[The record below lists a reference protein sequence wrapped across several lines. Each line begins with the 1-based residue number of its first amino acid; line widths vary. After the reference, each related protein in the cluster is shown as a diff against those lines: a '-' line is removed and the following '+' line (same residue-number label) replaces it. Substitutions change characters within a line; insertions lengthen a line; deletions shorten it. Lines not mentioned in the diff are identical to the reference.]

1 MKRAA
6 PDPALPP
13 ATALRLAALQELER
27 AQTALGRGDARG
39 VHQTRKSIKRLR
51 AYTRLLRDLPLPA
64 AADRSAQAL
73 NALLRATAH
82 ALEESR
88 EATVALDTFGRL
100 KRPVSIRAAD
110 WRALGQRLRRKA
122 ETRRKPTRRVL
133 DTAGAQLEQARE
145 TIAALPD
152 SKLKPADLRRGLRKS
167 CKRARKAFRELT
179 SGNAEALHEWRK
191 RAKRL
196 EAIQALLDPLLDA
209 QAVEARSLD
218 ELTELLGLHHD
229 LHVLPQHPGLTK
241 QQREWLVSATRAPAA
256 ALERRVRQRGKKL
269 FG

>member
-1 MKRAA
+1 MKPR

-27 AQTALGRGDARG
+27 AQAALRRGDARG

-51 AYTRLLRDLPLPA
+51 AYTRLLRDLPLPT

-82 ALEESR
+82 ALEGSR
-88 EATVALDTFGRL
+88 EAAVALDTFGRL
-100 KRPVSIRAAD
+100 KRPADIRAAD
-110 WRALGQRLRRKA
+110 WRALGQQLRRRA
-122 ETRRKPTRRVL
+122 ESRRKPSRRVL
-133 DTAGAQLEQARE
+133 GAAGAPLEQARE
-145 TIAALPD
+145 MIASLPD
-152 SKLKPADLRRGLRKS
+152 TPLKPADLRRGQRKS
-167 CKRARKAFRELT
+167 SKRACKAFQCLIA
-179 SGNAEALHEWRK
+179 GDAEALHEWRK

-196 EAIQALLDPLLDA
+196 EAIQTLLDPLLVEP
-209 QAVEARSLD
+209 AVAAKALD
-218 ELTELLGLHHD
+218 ELTKLLGLHHD

-241 QQREWLVSATRAPAA
+241 QQREWLVNATRAPAA